1 MKKREALAEVERFVR
16 HYREALGVDPRI
28 KINVEWDPDLVAYA
42 EVNQM
47 SRRRVATVLVGTMYG
62 KQSLRDRRQTIIHEL
77 LHVAQNG
84 VLASIHEAN
93 DAEHLPDELF
103 LNVIRE
109 HELFTDT
116 LAETL
121 VDLLPSP

>member
-1 MKKREALAEVERFVR
+1 MKKREALAEVTRFVR
-16 HYREALGVDPRI
+16 HYREMLGVDPRI

-93 DAEHLPDELF
+93 DAGYLPDELF

-121 VDLLPSP
+121 VDLLPC